1 MEDEDTQCVQENYPW
16 EKTYK
21 SNGKIIRKKSG
32 MSESNEVRGGGGYL

>member
-1 MEDEDTQCVQENYPW
+1 MKIHSAYKKTIRGR
-16 EKTYK
+16 KTYK